1 MIYYT
6 YKIDYTDNNGH
17 PCSVSQTMAC
27 EDVDYNT
34 SLDETKLI
42 VQQQAW
48 ALNNFNIVTTYTET
62 TTNITLAQYN
72 TIVTDPTGAQPIP
85 GWDPN
90 EPINP
95 E

>member
-17 PCSVSQTMAC
+17 ISNVSQTRAC
-27 EDVDYNT
+27 EDADYNT

-48 ALNNFNIVTTYTET
+48 ALNNFNLVITYTEVIT
-62 TTNITLAQYN
+62 TLTLAQYN
-72 TIVTDPTGAQPIP
+72 AIVLDPFSVEPIP
-85 GWDPN
+85 DWDPN
-90 EPINP
+90 QPINP
-95 E
+95 